1 MNGYSAGALLFL
13 EFNSVSTTKL
23 LKGEMRYRFEFMD
36 EIACTCLEIGSMCMN
51 ITNFSAFYTRVL
63 PF

>member
-23 LKGEMRYRFEFMD
+23 SKGEMRYRFEFMD
-36 EIACTCLEIGSMCMN
+36 EIAYTCLEIGSMYMN
-51 ITNFSAFYTRVL
+51 ITNSSAFHKRVL
-63 PF
+63 TF

>member
-1 MNGYSAGALLFL
+1 MDGYSARALLFL

-36 EIACTCLEIGSMCMN
+36 EIASTRLEIGPMCMN
-51 ITNFSAFYTRVL
+51 ITNSSAFYTRVL